1 MNEIK
6 KCPFCGSKVK
16 LANMNHGLSN
26 RGYEV
31 QFSILCNH
39 CNLRFGNEIS
49 EYIVNEN
56 GQTETIEDGASKL
69 IEQWN
74 KRAEEPQEKKETRFE
89 RLLKEEQRADKLVCR
104 LAYRDKHK
112 GKNCDPFNCG
122 ECEFRNPENA
132 INCLLEPYEGKDDF
146 VAVSDLISKTQSSAN
161 EILETLRANT
171 KEEK

>member
-16 LANMNHGLSN
+16 LTNMNHGLSN
-26 RGYEV
+26 RSYEV

-56 GQTETIEDGASKL
+56 GQMETIEDGASKL

-74 KRAEEPQEKKETRFE
+74 KRAEEPHKESRVE
-89 RLLKEEQRADKLVCR
+89 QILKRTTFPNKPFCT
-104 LAYRDKHK
+104 LAYNDKHGK
-112 GKNCDPFNCG
+112 GCKDLDCC
-122 ECEFRNPENA
+122 ECEFNNVTETA
-132 INCLLEPYEGKDDF
+132 KYLLAPYE
-146 VAVSDLISKTQSSAN
+146 
-161 EILETLRANT
+161 
-171 KEEK
+171 EEK

>member
-89 RLLKEEQRADKLVCR
+89 RLLKEGRQADKLVCC
-104 LAYRDKHK
+104 LAYRDKYK
-112 GKNCDPFNCG
+112 GKDCATEICD
-122 ECEFRNPENA
+122 ECEFCDCENA
-132 INCLLEPYEGKDDF
+132 INYLLAPYED
-146 VAVSDLISKTQSSAN
+146 
-161 EILETLRANT
+161 
-171 KEEK
+171 